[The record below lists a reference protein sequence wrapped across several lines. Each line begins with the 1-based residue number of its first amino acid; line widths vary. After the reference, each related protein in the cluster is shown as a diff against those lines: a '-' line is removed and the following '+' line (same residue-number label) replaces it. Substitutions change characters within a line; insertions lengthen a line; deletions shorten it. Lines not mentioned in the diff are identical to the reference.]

1 VMAAAGFG
9 KKYSFDAAA
18 GRERFFGETNAFD
31 PDGAGLGGQTAAKG
45 DAKFLEPAI
54 FAAGDDRVC
63 CAGGFAGGGHESEG
77 SRKQERN
84 LHRDH

>member
-1 VMAAAGFG
+1 MAAAGFG
-9 KKYSFDAAA
+9 KEYSFDAAT

-31 PDGAGLGGQTAAKG
+31 ADGAGFGGKAAAERY
-45 DAKFLEPAI
+45 AKFLEPAI